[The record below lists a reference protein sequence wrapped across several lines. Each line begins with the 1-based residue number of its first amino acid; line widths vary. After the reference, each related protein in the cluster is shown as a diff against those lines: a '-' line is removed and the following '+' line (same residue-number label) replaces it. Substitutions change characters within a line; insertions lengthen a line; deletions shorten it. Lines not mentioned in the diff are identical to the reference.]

1 MTDNLMYLS
10 MLSCQA
16 ISGDAQ
22 AWVGDYCRGCHKE
35 NFCKENSDQRGQD
48 EDSELKDPRVLG
60 K

>member
-1 MTDNLMYLS
+1 MYLS

-22 AWVGDYCRGCHKE
+22 AWVGGYCWGYCKE
-35 NFCKENSDQRGQD
+35 NSYKENSDQRRQD
-48 EDSELKDPRVLG
+48 EDSEQKGLRVLG

>member
-1 MTDNLMYLS
+1 MNDNLMYLS

-22 AWVGDYCRGCHKE
+22 AWVGGYCWGYCKE
-35 NFCKENSDQRGQD
+35 NSYKENSDQRRQD
-48 EDSELKDPRVLG
+48 EDSEQKGLRVLG